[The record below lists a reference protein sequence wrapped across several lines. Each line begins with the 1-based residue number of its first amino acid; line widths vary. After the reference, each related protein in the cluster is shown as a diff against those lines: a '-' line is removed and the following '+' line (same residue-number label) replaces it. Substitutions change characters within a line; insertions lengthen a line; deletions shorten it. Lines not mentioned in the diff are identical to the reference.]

1 MAFSTDPRF
10 EVCNKFTI
18 FAISP
23 RPDASYHIDKIG
35 NDYLVMSGK
44 DCELRTNTARKAL
57 NYIKRALKCY
67 QGTEEA
73 IKAMPNTL

>member
-23 RPDASYHIDKIG
+23 RPDAGYHIDKIG
-35 NDYLVMSGK
+35 DIYFVMRGNY
-44 DCELRTNTARKAL
+44 CELSTNTARKAL
-57 NYIKRALKCY
+57 NYIKRALKYY

>member
-10 EVCNKFTI
+10 EVCSKFTI
-18 FAISP
+18 YAISP

-35 NDYLVMSGK
+35 DSYMVMRGK
-44 DCELRTNTARKAL
+44 DCELHTNTARKAL
-57 NYIKRALKCY
+57 NYIKRVLKCY

-73 IKAMPNTL
+73 IKSMPNTL

>member
-1 MAFSTDPRF
+1 MSFYSDPRF

-18 FAISP
+18 FSICP
-23 RPDASYHIDKIG
+23 RPDAGYHIDKIG
-35 NDYLVMSGK
+35 DIYFVMRGN

-57 NYIKRALKCY
+57 NYIKRALKYY

>member
-35 NDYLVMSGK
+35 DSYLVMSGK

-57 NYIKRALKCY
+57 NYIKRALKYY